1 MPPNSISLEFK
12 KMPTVTVDGET
23 HKFQADGA
31 NGYKSIT
38 EGGVTYSLS
47 KDKTSGRYTMTMS
60 GEPAALEKYNFSVGK
75 GRVTEGK
82 FGSDSMGKFFKGSVS
97 VGEKKNAD
105 KDYFQNF
112 SIAGGHLA
120 NRTAFLQSG
129 AWGLDQSSAET
140 ELNRLEKEAEAAA
153 KKAKEAEDAKK
164 TSGTQ
169 EAGDQKPVDQK
180 AGDAKEGISNIGP
193 THESHKTDK
202 ADLQQEPSLT
212 ATSIQPLSKDE
223 VAILKASV
231 SEAHH
236 DTVDRLVANNDTSS
250 LREVLSALK
259 EATNN
264 ETAHR
269 ILSDKAKALYSK
281 GISTSELAG
290 KTEANLAKLG
300 LKANPTKGDGNC
312 FFHAVADQGHL
323 SQAFV
328 RRQVAAAMNDIVRR
342 PSNRDL
348 PFPEGLDGKP
358 PTREQIDNTLLDA
371 SNVGEMAWGEDFHC
385 AYVARAFDRPV
396 VLIAPDRIVV
406 YEKDKETRQ
415 ITHPAE
421 LPKNAI
427 LLSHK
432 GGNHWESA
440 SPINF

>member
-1 MPPNSISLEFK
+1 
-12 KMPTVTVDGET
+12 MPTVTVDGET
-23 HKFQADGA
+23 HKFKADKAG
-31 NGYKSIT
+31 GYDQIT
-38 EGGVTYSLS
+38 EGGVTYSLA
-47 KDKTSGRYTMTMS
+47 KDATSGRYTMTMS

-82 FGSDSMGKFFKGSVS
+82 FGSESMEGFFKGSVHL
-97 VGEKKNAD
+97 GDKKKTD

-112 SIAGGHLA
+112 SFAGGHLA
-120 NRTAFLQSG
+120 DKTSFLQSG
-129 AWGLDQSSAET
+129 AWGLDQSSAEK
-140 ELNRLEKEAEAAA
+140 ELNRLEEEAEAAA

-164 TSGTQ
+164 TIGTPKVD
-169 EAGDQKPVDQK
+169 DQKPVEQK
-180 AGDAKEGISNIGP
+180 SGDSKEEISNSGP
-193 THESHKTDK
+193 THESPKTDK
-202 ADLQQEPSLT
+202 TDLQEPSLT
-212 ATSIQPLSKDE
+212 ATSNQPLSADE

-264 ETAHR
+264 ETAQR
-269 ILSDKAKALYSK
+269 ILSDKANALYSK
-281 GISTSELAG
+281 GISTSDLAR

-328 RRQVAAAMNDIVRR
+328 RKQVASAMNDIVRR

-440 SPINF
+440 SPIKP

>member
-1 MPPNSISLEFK
+1 MPPNSISLEFN

-105 KDYFQNF
+105 NDYFQNF

-140 ELNRLEKEAEAAA
+140 ELKRLEEEAKAAA
-153 KKAKEAEDAKK
+153 KKAEEAKK

-169 EAGDQKPVDQK
+169 DVDDQKPVDQK
-180 AGDAKEGISNIGP
+180 AGDAKEGISNIVP
-193 THESHKTDK
+193 THECPNTDK
-202 ADLQQEPSLT
+202 VDLQQKPSLT
-212 ATSIQPLSKDE
+212 ATSNQPLSADE
-223 VAILKASV
+223 VAMLKAGLNKSV
-231 SEAHH
+231 
-236 DTVDRLVANNDTSS
+236 DSS
-250 LREVLSALK
+250 IDILSKARDNSTLREAFATFRLGDTESAQKILTEKANTYLKNDLS
-259 EATNN
+259 
-264 ETAHR
+264 
-269 ILSDKAKALYSK
+269 
-281 GISTSELAG
+281 LAE
-290 KTEANLAKLG
+290 KVKLTEANLAKLG

-328 RRQVAAAMNDIVRR
+328 RKQVASTMNDIVRR

-406 YEKDKETRQ
+406 YEKDQETRQ
-415 ITHPAE
+415 ISNPAE

-440 SPINF
+440 SPIKP